1 MKIFYIWITMR
12 CYYAFLSIDVS
23 LFFTRYSLR
32 HLPLKFFYFIH
43 QIVVIVQSIWHSL
56 SLRNNLLVL
65 ARQITAIVLLAKPF
79 GSEKLNKRDFILLS
93 SCF

>member
-1 MKIFYIWITMR
+1 MR

-23 LFFTRYSLR
+23 VFFTRYSLR
-32 HLPLKFFYFIH
+32 HLPLKLFIS
-43 QIVVIVQSIWHSL
+43 SIKLLLLYKVWHSL

-65 ARQITAIVLLAKPF
+65 ARRITAIVLLAKPF

>member
-1 MKIFYIWITMR
+1 MR

-23 LFFTRYSLR
+23 VFVTRYSLR
-32 HLPLKFFYFIH
+32 HLPLKLVNFIH
-43 QIVVIVQSIWHSL
+43 QIVVVVQSIWHSL
-56 SLRNNLLVL
+56 SLRNTLLVL
-65 ARQITAIVLLAKPF
+65 ARRITAIVLLAKPF

>member
-1 MKIFYIWITMR
+1 MR

-23 LFFTRYSLR
+23 VFFTRYSLR
-32 HLPLKFFYFIH
+32 HLPLKLFNFIH
-43 QIVVIVQSIWHSL
+43 QIVVVVQSIWDSL

-65 ARQITAIVLLAKPF
+65 ARRITAIVLLAKPF

>member
-1 MKIFYIWITMR
+1 MR

-23 LFFTRYSLR
+23 VFFTRYSLR
-32 HLPLKFFYFIH
+32 HLPLKLFISSGH

-65 ARQITAIVLLAKPF
+65 ARRITAIVLLAKPF
-79 GSEKLNKRDFILLS
+79 GSEKLNKRNFILLS

>member
-1 MKIFYIWITMR
+1 MR
-12 CYYAFLSIDVS
+12 CHYAFLSIDVS
-23 LFFTRYSLR
+23 VFFTRYSLR
-32 HLPLKFFYFIH
+32 HLPLKLFIS
-43 QIVVIVQSIWHSL
+43 SIKLLLLSL

-65 ARQITAIVLLAKPF
+65 ARRITAIVLLAKPF